1 MQTLGLSTLQLA
13 IICMAVGEFMY
24 ARVRTIAGLFW
35 VASFFVFFPL
45 SLVLSV
51 AHFFLQGTT
60 FGFLVALLFSA
71 LLLIGPGRILRRY
84 RSAGSGNAQH
94 G

>member
-1 MQTLGLSTLQLA
+1 
-13 IICMAVGEFMY
+13 V
-24 ARVRTIAGLFW
+24 IAGLFW

-45 SLVLSV
+45 SLILLA

-60 FGFLVALLFSA
+60 SGFLVALLFSG
-71 LLLIGPGRILRRY
+71 LLLISAGRILRRY
-84 RSAGSGNAQH
+84 HSAGGADARQ